1 MICDYS
7 FRRLHQQTNNM
18 PVIDTSTNYGTY
30 TPAPIIRRL
39 IRLAQHCPDNWPG
52 NQLALIIRKLVRKT
66 AAMPLD
72 SQAGDIQMR
81 FYLHDNVSERKFLFM
96 PQRFDPAERELI
108 QQLLPADG
116 TFIDIGANVG
126 IYTLTAAR
134 VLNHQGRILAF
145 EPNPP
150 AFARLQFN
158 INANP
163 GISARITLLQEGVSD
178 QDAEFELQLDASN
191 LGGSSLK
198 SRAAAASTQH
208 VSVRC
213 RPLLQVLMEQNI
225 TRMDM
230 LKIDIEGAE
239 DIALAPFLQQADD
252 SLLPDYIIIERSERD
267 WQIDLHAL
275 LQQRGYRQRLET
287 RMNRIFQRPKT

>member
-1 MICDYS
+1 M
-7 FRRLHQQTNNM
+7 T
-18 PVIDTSTNYGTY
+18 VIDTSAEYGTY

-39 IRLAQHCPDNWPG
+39 IRLAQHCPDNWAG

-72 SQAGDIQMR
+72 SQAADIQMR

-96 PQRFDPAERELI
+96 PQRFDPAERQLI

-158 INANP
+158 IKANP
-163 GISARITLLQEGVSD
+163 DISAHITLLQEGVSD
-178 QDAEFELQLDASN
+178 QDAEFELQLDTGN

-198 SRAAAASTQH
+198 SRAASTQR

-213 RPLLQVLMEQNI
+213 RPLLQVLMDQKI
-225 TRMDM
+225 TRIDM

-239 DIALAPFLQQADD
+239 DMALAPFLQQADD
-252 SLLPDYIIIERSERD
+252 PLLPDYIIIERSERD

-275 LQQRGYRQRLET
+275 LQQRDYQQRLET